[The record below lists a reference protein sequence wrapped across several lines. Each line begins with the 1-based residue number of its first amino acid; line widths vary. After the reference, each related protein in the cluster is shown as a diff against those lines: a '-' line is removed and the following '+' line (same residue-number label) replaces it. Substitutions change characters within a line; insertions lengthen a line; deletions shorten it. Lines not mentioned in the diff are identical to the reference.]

1 MASVLEALRDV
12 QEPCRKPIEGV
23 LTNAKGERVAVC
35 SVVWAFSLNLK
46 VKQKG
51 ENAAAT

>member
-12 QEPCRKPIEGV
+12 QEPCRKTIEGV

-35 SVVWAFSLNLK
+35 SVVWAFSL
-46 VKQKG
+46 KQKG